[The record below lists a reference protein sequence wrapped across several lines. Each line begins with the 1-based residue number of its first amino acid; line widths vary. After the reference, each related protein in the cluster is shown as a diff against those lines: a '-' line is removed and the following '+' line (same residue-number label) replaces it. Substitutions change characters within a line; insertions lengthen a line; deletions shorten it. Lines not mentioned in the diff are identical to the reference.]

1 MPDQIYSVKW
11 NDVSKKNYTY
21 DGLGRVTS
29 QTVYPSVGVS
39 LDNTYAY
46 KDVGENNTTTQVSR
60 LTNALGTYDYEYDVN
75 GNITK
80 ITFTAPTGSS
90 GSYVREYQYDH
101 LNRITS
107 TYDSKYGYRHEYE
120 YDTNGNIISRNRYY
134 NNGIEPDRIYTYDY
148 DDTVWTDL
156 LTAFCGDEITYDEIG
171 NPLDYYNNTV
181 FTWQNGRQLA
191 SITKH
196 GKTTTYAYDA
206 NGQRISK
213 TVDGVT
219 TEFFYAGDILAG
231 QKTGDNILMWIYDNN
246 GAYIG
251 FTYNG
256 VEYYYVYNL
265 QGDVE
270 AITDASGAIVAKY
283 GYDTWGEVQYEANY
297 NGTVNI
303 AQINP
308 IRYRG
313 YYYDSER
320 GLYYLNSRYY
330 DPFMCRFLN
339 ADGYVTTGQ
348 GVTSFNMFAY
358 CGNNP
363 VNRADPTGQSWIV
376 ALLGAVCV
384 VALTSCKKTAP
395 KAQKD
400 EPYKTADDAAR
411 AFSEQVYSSS
421 VYIRHEYS
429 TDIYSRTVNGKTTYN
444 YTSPRVGTPHT
455 APVGRPT
462 PEGTKIVAYAH
473 THPVTSSFSALD
485 IQSAKDF
492 EIDGY
497 LVGPT
502 LKLQKYSLSSKSTTD
517 LGSIS
522 PIALTDAQRSSLVT
536 EFQAS
541 WDAHVSTGCIL
552 CSGMKWPTP

>member
-39 LDNTYAY
+39 LENTYAY
-46 KDVGENNTTTQVSR
+46 KDVGENNTSTQVSR
-60 LTNALGTYDYEYDVN
+60 VTNALGTYDYEYDAS

-80 ITFTAPTGSS
+80 ITFTAPSGSS

-120 YDTNGNIISRNRYY
+120 YDTNSNIISRNRYY
-134 NNGIEPDRIYTYDY
+134 NNSTEPDRIYTYDY

-171 NPLDYYNNTV
+171 NPLDYYNDTV

-191 SITKH
+191 SITKG
-196 GKTTTYAYDA
+196 GKTTTYTYNAD
-206 NGQRISK
+206 GQRISK

-219 TEFFYAGDILAG
+219 TEFIYAGDILAG
-231 QKTGDNILMWIYDNN
+231 QKTGDNILMWVYDNN
-246 GAYIG
+246 GSYIG

-270 AITDASGAIVAKY
+270 AITDSTGAIVAKY
-283 GYDTWGEVQYEANY
+283 GYDTWGYVEYEFNY
-297 NGTVNI
+297 NGSINI
-303 AQINP
+303 AEINP

-330 DPFMCRFLN
+330 DPFMCRFIN

-363 VNRADPTGQSWIV
+363 VNRADDTGYSWWSAIKNGVKKVCNTIKKAVKVIV
-376 ALLGAVCV
+376 LIGSCLSNPINVIKEIHYNRNILNNINSTEKELKNAGYSAVSSNEDKLHQNNKKNGERNRKYVINEGWFSQEV
-384 VALTSCKKTAP
+384 V
-395 KAQKD
+395 
-400 EPYKTADDAAR
+400 
-411 AFSEQVYSSS
+411 FYS
-421 VYIRHEYS
+421 
-429 TDIYSRTVNGKTTYN
+429 DGTVNN
-444 YTSPRVGTPHT
+444 
-455 APVGRPT
+455 T
-462 PEGTKIVAYAH
+462 PEDMGTFNVYYGDNEFLNFVVH
-473 THPVTSSFSALD
+473 GLFDVLPYVLWGNSED
-485 IQSAKDF
+485 D
-492 EIDGY
+492 
-497 LVGPT
+497 
-502 LKLQKYSLSSKSTTD
+502 TTMIWD
-517 LGSIS
+517 RLGIN
-522 PIALTDAQRSSLVT
+522 D
-536 EFQAS
+536 
-541 WDAHVSTGCIL
+541 
-552 CSGMKWPTP
+552 